1 MFTISDIKGS
11 VLLNNGVS
19 MPYLGLGVYKME
31 NNQEVQSSIDFALK
45 HGYRLIDTAAL
56 YYNESGVGHSIRN
69 SGIAR
74 DQIFVTTKVWNSNQ
88 GYDSTLRAFD
98 ESIAKLKLDYID
110 LYLIHW
116 PVKDKYKETW
126 RALEKIYA
134 EKRVHAIG
142 ISNFLE
148 HHIKDLFNSAHIK
161 PMVNQ
166 IEFHPRLVQQ
176 PLLDFCQKEQIVIQS
191 WSPLMQGK
199 YSQITELSAIA
210 EKYQKTVPQIILR
223 WNLQKGVATIPKSS
237 NPQRIIEN
245 ANIFDFAISAQD
257 MAFIDNLDKHQRIGA
272 DPDNFDF

>member
-11 VLLNNGVS
+11 VRLNNGVS
-19 MPYLGLGVYKME
+19 MPYFGLGVYKME
-31 NNQEVQSSIDFALK
+31 NDQEVESSIDFALK

-56 YYNESGVGHSIRN
+56 YYNENGVGYGIRN
-69 SGIAR
+69 SGVAR
-74 DQIFVTTKVWNSNQ
+74 DQIFVTTKVWNSDQ
-88 GYDSTLRAFD
+88 GYDSTLKAFD
-98 ESIAKLKLDYID
+98 ESFAKLKLDYID

-116 PVKDKYKETW
+116 PVKGKYKETW

-134 EKRVHAIG
+134 EKRVRAIG

-148 HHIKDLFNSAHIK
+148 HHIKDLLNSAHIK

-176 PLLDFCQKEQIVIQS
+176 PLLDYCQKEQIVVQS
-191 WSPLMQGK
+191 WSPLMQGN
-199 YSQITELSAIA
+199 YSQITELSDIA
-210 EKYQKTVPQIILR
+210 EKYKKSVPQIILR
-223 WNLQKGVATIPKSS
+223 WNLQKGVAIIPKSS

-245 ANIFDFAISAQD
+245 ADIFDFAITAQD
-257 MAFIDNLDKHQRIGA
+257 MAFIDNLDKHQRVGA